1 MLQGKI
7 MKRKSKFSVNILLE
21 KKKFLCSFDI
31 RDLKKRMIFILSLI
45 NENSA
50 EVSFRFCDENEMKMT
65 NMQFR
70 GKDYPTD
77 VLSFPNANE
86 QISISESHE
95 PICYLGDILIC
106 IPVCINQAKK
116 AKISLDQEL
125 EKMMIHGLVHLKGFD
140 HERNDSAWLVMSGLE
155 KLLQKELIQ
164 QMGKPKWTTLR

>member
-1 MLQGKI
+1 

-21 KKKFLCSFDI
+21 KKKFPYALSI
-31 RDLKKRMIFILSLI
+31 LDLKKRMAFVLSLI
-45 NENSA
+45 CESST
-50 EVSFRFCDENEMKMT
+50 EVSFRFCDENEMKTT

-70 GKDYPTD
+70 GKDYATD

-86 QISISESHE
+86 QISISESHKT
-95 PICYLGDILIC
+95 ICYLGDILIC

-125 EKMMIHGLVHLKGFD
+125 EKMMLHGLVHLKGFD
-140 HERNDSAWLVMSGLE
+140 HERSDSAWQVMSGLE

-164 QMGKPKWTTLR
+164 QMGKPKWITLR

>member
-1 MLQGKI
+1 MRQ
-7 MKRKSKFSVNILLE
+7 KSKFSVHILLE
-21 KKKFLCSFDI
+21 KNKYSCSFNI

-45 NENSA
+45 NENST
-50 EVSFRFCDENEMKMT
+50 EVSFRFCDENEMQIT

-70 GKDYPTD
+70 GKNYATD

-86 QISISESHE
+86 QTLISESNE
-95 PICYLGDILIC
+95 PTCYLGDILIC

-116 AKISLDQEL
+116 AKIRLDQEL

-164 QMGKPKWTTLR
+164 QMGKPKWITLR